1 MEPVVTVVT
10 MVAEATVVAS
20 VAPAVVTSTVVTAAM
35 VAVAPAPPA
44 MSSAAAVP
52 TAGPGERHRR
62 RQHEAHD
69 EGGAERRDEPAPS
82 HGASVTRDPA
92 RVKPVTSTRSRT
104 SPSHTTRRRIATRS
118 PG

>member
-35 VAVAPAPPA
+35 VAPAPPA